1 MERYLQI
8 ISTVTVQVDS
18 TSAEGGELNMNNTIP
33 ENAPEHCPGTGH
45 ESAGRAAPCQGCP
58 NQGLCASGQPA
69 GPDAA
74 LSLIADRMMQVKH
87 KVVVLSGKGG
97 VGKSTVCCLLA
108 RSIAGRSGGFSVGVI
123 DADICGP
130 SQPRMLGASGEQVH
144 QSMSGWSPI
153 YVEEN
158 LCAISA
164 GFLLGSADEAV
175 IWRGPKKNGLIKQF
189 LKDVD
194 WGTLDFLIVD
204 TPPGTS
210 DEHLTIVQCLLKATN
225 VDGAVV
231 VTTPQEV
238 SLSDV
243 RKELNF
249 CRKMQLPI
257 IGVVENMSWFACPKC
272 HKQSKLFP
280 ATTGGAEKMCEQFQV
295 NLLGKLLV
303 DPRLA
308 RCCDEG
314 LNFLEEYE
322 DSPAARNW
330 ELIVDKDRIQKGES
344 CKDRKRGHQI

>member
-1 MERYLQI
+1 
-8 ISTVTVQVDS
+8 
-18 TSAEGGELNMNNTIP
+18 MNSTIP
-33 ENAPEHCPGTGH
+33 ENAPEECPGTGH

-58 NQGLCASGQPA
+58 NQSLCSSGQLA

-74 LSLIADRMMQVKH
+74 LSMIAHRMRLVKH
-87 KVVVLSGKGG
+87 KILILSGKGG

-108 RSIAGRSGGFSVGVI
+108 RSLARRSGNYNVGVI

-144 QSMSGWSPI
+144 QSMSGWSPVYI
-153 YVEEN
+153 EEN

-164 GFLLGSADEAV
+164 GFLIGSSDEAV

-194 WGTLDFLIVD
+194 WGNLDFLVID

-210 DEHLTIVQCLLKATN
+210 DEHITIVQCLLKSTD

-249 CRKMQLPI
+249 CRRMNLPI
-257 IGVVENMSWFACPKC
+257 IGVVENMSWFVCPKC
-272 HKQSKLFP
+272 QKLSKLFP
-280 ATTGGAEKMCEQFQV
+280 ETTGGAEKMCEKFEV
-295 NLLGKLLV
+295 DLLGKVLV

-314 LNFLEEYE
+314 LDFLEEYE
-322 DSPAARNW
+322 DSPAAKGW
-330 ELIVDKDRIQKGES
+330 ESIVDKILKFCGES
-344 CKDRKRGHQI
+344 C